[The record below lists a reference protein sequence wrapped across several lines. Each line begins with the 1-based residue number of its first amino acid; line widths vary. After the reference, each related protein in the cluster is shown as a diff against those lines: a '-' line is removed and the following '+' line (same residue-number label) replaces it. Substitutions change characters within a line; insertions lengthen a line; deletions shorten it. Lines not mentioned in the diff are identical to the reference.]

1 MSRLTVFAAVTIL
14 AVTGAIWLYGV
25 SHHRFVPGEFWLYAL
40 IFLLPAGLV
49 YTSLWILLH
58 REFWRITVGIL
69 CMIPSLVLWLGS
81 LVLVANGFK
90 IH

>member
-25 SHHRFVPGEFWLYAL
+25 SHHRFVL
-40 IFLLPAGLV
+40 
-49 YTSLWILLH
+49 LLH